1 MLAASRPTLFCCI
14 VRLSIYDVPH
24 RIGFA
29 PLPLPIW
36 WLGVLVAHQNSADL
50 RALRRAFSASKRA
63 AFSKLHN
70 SQPTNICDVP
80 HRFDLH
86 LSLYLW

>member
-24 RIGFA
+24 RIGLA

-50 RALRRAFSASKRA
+50 ARTAARIFSFETCSFFKAPQLA
-63 AFSKLHN
+63 
-70 SQPTNICDVP
+70 TNQ
-80 HRFDLH
+80 H
-86 LSLYLW
+86 L